1 MEFSSTATHE
11 NIFQNPVLKKIA
23 DKHQKTTA
31 QIMLRFLID
40 RNIVAIPKSSH
51 KNRMIE
57 NISVFDFKLDS
68 DDMTEIK
75 TLDRGKSLFGWY

>member
-1 MEFSSTATHE
+1 MKE
-11 NIFQNPVLKKIA
+11 NFFQNPVLKKIA
-23 DKHQKTTA
+23 DKYRKTTA

-40 RNIVAIPKSSH
+40 RKIVAIPKSTH

-68 DDMTEIK
+68 NDMSEIK

>member
-1 MEFSSTATHE
+1 MEE
-11 NIFQNPVLKKIA
+11 NFFQNTVLKKIA
-23 DKHQKTTA
+23 DKYQKSTA

-40 RNIVAIPKSSH
+40 RKIAAIPKSSH

-68 DDMTEIK
+68 NDMSEIK